1 MKKIVLIIIPLMLF
15 SLLSGS
21 IGEES
26 FKFGVVDL
34 QRVLD
39 NYQTYID
46 AGNVIKAGQVKLNA
60 NLEEIGT
67 QITTL
72 EEKKTKTELFVE
84 KAETSTLED
93 EIRQKQQ
100 EYQQVLN
107 RGRAALLE
115 KEQELLAPI
124 FKELKDLIIKVGKED
139 NYDLIIDKQAVLYFN
154 EKYNI
159 TDKLIGLV
167 NTAAEKTGAKN
178 PEPQNGGTK

>member
-34 QRVLD
+34 QSVLD
-39 NYQTYID
+39 NYQTYIE
-46 AGNVIKAGQVKLNA
+46 AGNVIKAGQEKLNT

-84 KAETSTLED
+84 QAETSTLEA
-93 EIRQKQQ
+93 EIRQKQL

-139 NYDLIIDKQAVLYFN
+139 NYDLIIDKQAALYFN

-159 TDKLIGLV
+159 TDELIGLV
-167 NTAAEKTGAKN
+167 NTATEKKDAEN
-178 PEPQNGGTK
+178 PQPQNGGTK